1 MLISDKVK
9 NKENLN
15 VVDEYSVGIINYY
28 NEFDLRIELG
38 LFTTTKDKATEIA
51 NSTGLV
57 ALYSDKINIH
67 FDNGEIKTLTN
78 DSNQYEFRICTKE
91 LPPPLD
97 ISKLTPKEK
106 SELIFNEAYMTTY
119 EDYKPLNWDLKK
131 TYDYLRQTTS
141 RDDEYFTFSSSAY
154 FVIPTSDQRIKC
166 RKEDSY
172 VL

>member
-1 MLISDKVK
+1 MLRNDELEI
-9 NKENLN
+9 
-15 VVDEYSVGIINYY
+15 VDEYSVGIINYY
-28 NEFDLRIELG
+28 DEFDLRIELG
-38 LFTTTKDKATEIA
+38 LFTTTKNKATEIA

-97 ISKLTPKEK
+97 ISKLTSKEK
-106 SELIFNEAYMTTY
+106 SELIFNEAYMTTE
-119 EDYKPLNWDLKK
+119 EDYQPLNWDLKK
-131 TYDYLRQTTS
+131 AYAYLKQTTLK
-141 RDDEYFTFSSSAY
+141 DNGYFTFSSSAY
-154 FVIPTSDQRIKC
+154 FVIPTSDQRIKY
-166 RKEDSY
+166 RKGDSY